1 MSSNNNL
8 ASSLAADPLLDSL
21 SKSNSIATS
30 ISTDSISVGNIAT
43 SICTSTTTYPYDNFN
58 GYYNSNV
65 GSIRI
70 SDDYMEKELL
80 QKKVEEILES
90 VQDYCKNFCFQ
101 GCEGICDGE
110 TKSQCPLWNRL
121 KCEKKV

>member
-1 MSSNNNL
+1 MSNNNL
-8 ASSLAADPLLDSL
+8 SSSLAADPLLDSL
-21 SKSNSIATS
+21 SNSISTS
-30 ISTDSISVGNIAT
+30 VISTDSIKIGNTAT
-43 SICTSTTTYPYDNFN
+43 SAASYTYPYDSIN
-58 GYYNSNV
+58 GYYSNV
-65 GSIRI
+65 GAIRI

-90 VQDYCKNFCFQ
+90 VKDYCKNFCFQ

>member
-21 SKSNSIATS
+21 NKSNSIATS

-43 SICTSTTTYPYDNFN
+43 STCSISTTTYPYDSIN
-58 GYYNSNV
+58 GYYN
-65 GSIRI
+65 GTIRI

>member
-1 MSSNNNL
+1 MSNNNL

-21 SKSNSIATS
+21 SKSNSIAS
-30 ISTDSISVGNIAT
+30 ISTGSISVGNIAT
-43 SICTSTTTYPYDNFN
+43 NTATYTYPYDNSVN
-58 GYYNSNV
+58 GYYS

>member
-1 MSSNNNL
+1 MSINNIL
-8 ASSLAADPLLDSL
+8 SASLSADPLLDSL
-21 SKSNSIATS
+21 TNSTTS
-30 ISTDSISVGNIAT
+30 ISTDSLSVGNI
-43 SICTSTTTYPYDNFN
+43 STTTYTYPYDDFN
-58 GYYNSNV
+58 GMYNSSV
-65 GSIRI
+65 RI
-70 SDDYMEKELL
+70 SDVYMEKELL

>member
-1 MSSNNNL
+1 MSNNNL
-8 ASSLAADPLLDSL
+8 ASSFSADPLLDSL

-30 ISTDSISVGNIAT
+30 ISTDSLSVVGSIAT
-43 SICTSTTTYPYDNFN
+43 NTTSTATYTYPYDNSIN
-58 GYYNSNV
+58 GYYS

-70 SDDYMEKELL
+70 SDDYMEKELI

>member
-1 MSSNNNL
+1 MPNNNL
-8 ASSLAADPLLDSL
+8 SASLAADPLLDSL
-21 SKSNSIATS
+21 SNSIAK
-30 ISTDSISVGNIAT
+30 ISTDSISIGNNIAT
-43 SICTSTTTYPYDNFN
+43 STTATSYTYPYDNFN
-58 GYYNSNV
+58 GYYSNV
-65 GSIRI
+65 GSISI

-90 VQDYCKNFCFQ
+90 VQDYCENFCFQ

>member
-1 MSSNNNL
+1 MSSNNNNL
-8 ASSLAADPLLDSL
+8 SSSLVSNPLLDSI
-21 SKSNSIATS
+21 STATN
-30 ISTDSISVGNIAT
+30 STDSISVGNI
-43 SICTSTTTYPYDNFN
+43 STTTYTYPYDNFN
-58 GYYNSNV
+58 GMYSGV
-65 GSIRI
+65 RI
-70 SDDYMEKELL
+70 SDDYMEKKLL

-110 TKSQCPLWNRL
+110 TKSQCLLWNRL

>member
-8 ASSLAADPLLDSL
+8 SSSLVSNPLLDSL
-21 SKSNSIATS
+21 NNSTTT
-30 ISTDSISVGNIAT
+30 ISTNSISVGNIAN
-43 SICTSTTTYPYDNFN
+43 TTYTYPYDNYN
-58 GYYNSNV
+58 GIYSGV
-65 GSIRI
+65 SSIRI

>member
-21 SKSNSIATS
+21 SNSISTS
-30 ISTDSISVGNIAT
+30 VISTDSFKIGNVAT
-43 SICTSTTTYPYDNFN
+43 STASYTYPYDSIN
-58 GYYNSNV
+58 GYFGNV
-65 GSIRI
+65 GSISI

-90 VQDYCKNFCFQ
+90 VQDYCENFCFQ

>member
-1 MSSNNNL
+1 MSNNNL
-8 ASSLAADPLLDSL
+8 YSSSLAADPLLDSL
-21 SKSNSIATS
+21 SNSISTS
-30 ISTDSISVGNIAT
+30 VISTDSPKIGNTAT
-43 SICTSTTTYPYDNFN
+43 STASYTYPYDNIN
-58 GYYNSNV
+58 GYYS

-90 VQDYCKNFCFQ
+90 VQDYYENFCFQ